1 MNELINKVT
10 KLLND
15 KTIDAFIGYGQ
26 GSTDRVRAIFARTV
40 EQASKLIYTPAC
52 TFNLSGYLLKHEV
65 KHLGKLGILAN
76 VAALRSIM
84 QLASEFQIK
93 DGEVYILFVNDDA
106 SLTEFSDFQSI
117 EAFLEKANIDITP
130 DEKARIEKIEAMSVS
145 ERWEF
150 WNKEFEKCIKCY
162 ACRAACPMCYCHRC
176 TTDVNQP
183 QWIPV
188 ASHERG
194 NLDYHLMRAMHLA
207 GRCINCGECA
217 NACPMDIPL
226 NLLTYQLIDP
236 IKTGFGATAGM
247 KADAVYALSTF
258 KPDDKENFII

>member
-1 MNELINKVT
+1 MNELIKKVT
-10 KLLND
+10 QLLND
-15 KTIDAFIGYGQ
+15 KTIDVFIGYGQ
-26 GSTDRVRAIFARTV
+26 GSADRIRAMFVRTV
-40 EQASKLIYTPAC
+40 DQAGNLVYNANC
-52 TFNLSGYLLKHEV
+52 TQNLAGYLLKHEV

-76 VAALRSIM
+76 TAALRSIM

-93 DGEVYILFVNDDA
+93 DSEVLVLLVNPD
-106 SLTEFSDFQSI
+106 STLTEFSNFQSI
-117 EAFLEKANIDITP
+117 ETYLESIDSGITS
-130 DEKARIEKIEAMSVS
+130 DEKSRIEKLEAMTVK

-150 WNKEFEKCIKCY
+150 WNTEFEKCIKCY

-207 GRCINCGECA
+207 GRCVNCGECA

-226 NLLTYQLIDP
+226 NLLTYQLIEP
-236 IKTGFGATAGM
+236 IRADFGAIAGM
-247 KADAVYALSTF
+247 KADAMYALSTF
-258 KPDDKENFII
+258 KPEDKENFII

>member
-1 MNELINKVT
+1 MNEMIKKVT
-10 KLLND
+10 QLLND
-15 KTIDAFIGYGQ
+15 KTIDVFIGYGK
-26 GSTDRVRAIFARTV
+26 GSAGRIRTIFVRTADQV
-40 EQASKLIYTPAC
+40 ENLVFNEAC
-52 TFNLSGYLLKHEV
+52 TQNLAGYLLKHEV

-84 QLASEFQIK
+84 QLASEFQVK
-93 DGEVYILFVNDDA
+93 DGEVLALYANPDGSVTQFDDFH
-106 SLTEFSDFQSI
+106 SVEEYLLTT
-117 EAFLEKANIDITP
+117 DIGITS
-130 DEKARIEKIEAMSVS
+130 EEQERIAKLEAMTVG
-145 ERWEF
+145 ERWDF

-207 GRCINCGECA
+207 GRCVNCGECA
-217 NACPMDIPL
+217 KACPMDIPL
-226 NLLTYQLIDP
+226 NLLTYQLISP
-236 IKTGFGATAGM
+236 IKVTFGAMAGM
-247 KADAVYALSTF
+247 KADAVYALSTY

>member
-1 MNELINKVT
+1 MNELHIKV
-10 KLLND
+10 KQLLSD
-15 KTIDAFIGYGQ
+15 KTIDVFIGYGS
-26 GSTDRVRAIFARTV
+26 GTIGRIRAIFAKTP
-40 EQASKLIYTPAC
+40 EQAELLIFQEDC
-52 TFNLSGYLLKHEV
+52 TQNLAGYLLKHEV
-65 KHLGKLGILAN
+65 RHLGKIGILAN

-93 DGEVYILFVNDDA
+93 DNEILALYVNPDGT
-106 SLTEFSDFQSI
+106 LKEFSDFKSI
-117 EAFLEKANIDITP
+117 ENFLESLNTGITS
-130 DEKARIEKIEAMSVS
+130 DEKEMIRRLEAMTVN
-145 ERWEF
+145 ERWVF
-150 WNKEFEKCIKCY
+150 WNQEFEKCMKCY

-188 ASHERG
+188 ASHELG

-207 GRCINCGECA
+207 GRCVNCGECA
-217 NACPMDIPL
+217 RACPMDIPL

-247 KADAVYALSTF
+247 KSDAVYALSTY

>member
-1 MNELINKVT
+1 MNELTNIAAR
-10 KLLND
+10 LLSD
-15 KTIDAFIGYGQ
+15 KTIDVFIGYGK
-26 GSTDRVRAIFARTV
+26 GSSDRTRAIFVRTP
-40 EQASKLIYTPAC
+40 EQAEKLVFNANC
-52 TFNLSGYLLKHEV
+52 TNNLAGYLLKHEV
-65 KHLGKLGILAN
+65 KHLGRIGILAN

-84 QLASEFQIK
+84 QLASEFQIR
-93 DGEVYILFVNDDA
+93 DGEVVALFANPDGSFTSFNDFHA
-106 SLTEFSDFQSI
+106 IETHLEHSDI
-117 EAFLEKANIDITP
+117 GITS
-130 DEKARIEKIEAMSVS
+130 DEKERIGNLEGMTVG
-145 ERWEF
+145 ERWIF
-150 WNKEFEKCIKCY
+150 WNREFEKCIKCY

-188 ASHERG
+188 ASHELG

-207 GRCINCGECA
+207 GRCVNCGECA

-226 NLLTYQLIDP
+226 NLLTYQLIEP
-236 IKTGFGATAGM
+236 IRAGFGATAGM

>member
-1 MNELINKVT
+1 MIKKV
-10 KLLND
+10 KQLLTD
-15 KTIDAFIGYGQ
+15 KTIDVFIGYGK
-26 GSTDRVRAIFARTV
+26 GSAGRIRAIFARNA
-40 EQASKLIYTPAC
+40 EQAANLVFDASC
-52 TFNLSGYLLKHEV
+52 TQNLAGYLLKHEV
-65 KHLGKLGILAN
+65 KHLGKLGIFAN
-76 VAALRSIM
+76 GAALRSIM

-93 DGEVYILFVNDDA
+93 DGEVLVLFANPDG
-106 SLTEFSDFQSI
+106 SITEFNDFHSI
-117 EAFLEKANIDITP
+117 EEYLLTTETGITS
-130 DEKARIEKIEAMSVS
+130 DEQERIAKLEAMTVS
-145 ERWEF
+145 DRWTF

-207 GRCINCGECA
+207 GRCVNCGECA
-217 NACPMDIPL
+217 SACPMDIPL
-226 NLLTYQLIDP
+226 NLLTYQLISP
-236 IKTGFGATAGM
+236 IKTDFGATAGM
-247 KADAVYALSTF
+247 KADAVYALSTY

>member
-1 MNELINKVT
+1 MNELISKVSG
-10 KLLND
+10 LLAD
-15 KTIDAFIGYGQ
+15 KTIDVFIGYGK
-26 GSTDRVRAIFARTV
+26 GSADRIRAIFPRNA
-40 EQASKLIYTPAC
+40 EQASGLIFNANC
-52 TFNLSGYLLKHEV
+52 TQNLAGYLLKHEV
-65 KHLGKLGILAN
+65 KHLGKPGLLAN
-76 VAALRSIM
+76 ISALRSLM
-84 QLASEFQIK
+84 QLASEYQIK
-93 DGEVYILFVNDDA
+93 NGEVLVLFVNSDN
-106 SLTEFSDFQSI
+106 SLTVFTEFKAI
-117 EAFLEKANIDITP
+117 EEFLETINSGISP
-130 DEKARIEKIEAMSVS
+130 DEKTRIENLEAMSVT
-145 ERWEF
+145 ERWAF

-207 GRCINCGECA
+207 GRCVNCGECA

-226 NLLTYQLIDP
+226 NLLTYQLIEP
-236 IKTGFGATAGM
+236 IKAGFGAVAGM
-247 KADAVYALSTF
+247 KADAMYALSTF

>member
-1 MNELINKVT
+1 MNELIEKV
-10 KLLND
+10 KQLLTD
-15 KTIDAFIGYGQ
+15 RTIDVFIGYEK
-26 GSTDRVRAIFARTV
+26 GSANRIRAIFARNAD
-40 EQASKLIYTPAC
+40 QAGKLVYDGNC
-52 TFNLSGYLLKHEV
+52 TMNLAGYLLKHEV
-65 KHLGKLGILAN
+65 KHLGRIGMLAN

-93 DGEVYILFVNDDA
+93 DKEMVALIINNDG
-106 SLTEFSDFQSI
+106 SLTQFNDFQTI
-117 EAFLEKANIDITP
+117 EDFLENADTGITA
-130 DEKARIEKIEAMSVS
+130 DETEKIRRLEAMTVS
-145 ERWEF
+145 ERWDF
-150 WNKEFEKCIKCY
+150 WNKEFDKCIKCY

-188 ASHERG
+188 ASHELG

-207 GRCINCGECA
+207 GRCVNCGECA

-226 NLLTYQLIDP
+226 NLLTYQLIEP
-236 IKTGFGATAGM
+236 IKAGFGATAGM

>member
-1 MNELINKVT
+1 MSDLINKVT
-10 KLLND
+10 ELLED
-15 KTIDAFIGYGQ
+15 KTTDIFIGYEK
-26 GSTDRVRAIFARTV
+26 GSADRIRATFVRTA
-40 EQASKLIYTPAC
+40 EQATKLVFDESC
-52 TFNLSGYLLKHEV
+52 TQNLAGYLLKHEV
-65 KHLGKLGILAN
+65 KRLGKIGILAN
-76 VAALRSIM
+76 VSALRSMM

-93 DGEVYILFVNDDA
+93 DGEVLVLFANPNGFF
-106 SLTEFSDFQSI
+106 TEFNDFHSI
-117 EAFLEKANIDITP
+117 EAYLETTETGIKSEEQEMIA
-130 DEKARIEKIEAMSVS
+130 KLEAMTVN
-145 ERWEF
+145 ERWLF

-188 ASHERG
+188 ASHELG

-207 GRCINCGECA
+207 GRCVNCGECA

-226 NLLTYQLIDP
+226 NLLTYQLIEP
-236 IKTGFGATAGM
+236 IKATFGATAGM
-247 KADAVYALSTF
+247 KADAVYALSTY

>member
-1 MNELINKVT
+1 MSDLINKVT
-10 KLLND
+10 KLLGD
-15 KTIDAFIGYGQ
+15 KTIDVFIGYEK
-26 GSTDRVRAIFARTV
+26 GSADRIRATFVRTAD
-40 EQASKLIYTPAC
+40 QATKLIFDASC
-52 TFNLSGYLLKHEV
+52 TQNLAGYLLKHEV
-65 KHLGKLGILAN
+65 KRLGKIGILAN
-76 VAALRSIM
+76 VSALRSMM

-93 DGEVYILFVNDDA
+93 DGEVLVLFANSDG
-106 SLTEFSDFQSI
+106 SLTELNDFHSI
-117 EAFLEKANIDITP
+117 EAYLETTETGIKSEEQEMIA
-130 DEKARIEKIEAMSVS
+130 KLEAMTVN
-145 ERWEF
+145 ERWLF

-188 ASHERG
+188 ASHELG

-207 GRCINCGECA
+207 GRCVNCGECA

-226 NLLTYQLIDP
+226 NLLTYQLIEP
-236 IKTGFGATAGM
+236 IKATFGATAGM
-247 KADAVYALSTF
+247 KADAVYALSTY

>member
-1 MNELINKVT
+1 MNDLISKVT
-10 KLLND
+10 SLLEE
-15 KTIDAFIGYGQ
+15 KTVNAFIGYGQ
-26 GSTDRVRAIFARTV
+26 GTAGRIRAIFVRNST
-40 EQASKLIYTPAC
+40 QAANLVYSAEC
-52 TFNLSGYLLKHEV
+52 TANLAGYLLKHEI
-65 KHLGKLGILAN
+65 KRLGKLGIVAN
-76 VAALRSIM
+76 DSALRSMM

-93 DGEVYILFVNDDA
+93 DGEVYVLHVSPGGSITAFTD
-106 SLTEFSDFQSI
+106 FSSI
-117 EAFLEKANIDITP
+117 EAYLETTKTGITA
-130 DEKARIEKIEAMSVS
+130 EEQQMIAKLEAMSVA
-145 ERWEF
+145 ERWDF

-188 ASHERG
+188 ASHEMG

-207 GRCINCGECA
+207 GRCVNCGECA

-226 NLLTYQLIDP
+226 NLLTYQLIAP
-236 IKTGFGATAGM
+236 IKETFGATAGM
-247 KADAVYALSTF
+247 KSDAMYALSTF

>member
-1 MNELINKVT
+1 MNELKNKVT
-10 KLLND
+10 QLLND
-15 KTIDAFIGYGQ
+15 KTIDVFIGYGK
-26 GSTDRVRAIFARTV
+26 GSADRIRAVFVRTT
-40 EQASKLIYTPAC
+40 EQAELLVYNEKC
-52 TFNLSGYLLKHEV
+52 TQNLAGYLLKHEV
-65 KHLGKLGILAN
+65 KHLGKPGILAN

-93 DGEVYILFVNDDA
+93 DGEVLVLLANTDGTYTQFND
-106 SLTEFSDFQSI
+106 FHSI
-117 EAFLEKANIDITP
+117 EEFLVTYEIGITS
-130 DEKARIEKIEAMSVS
+130 DEQDRIAHLEAMSVK
-145 ERWEF
+145 ERWDF

-207 GRCINCGECA
+207 GRCVNCGECA
-217 NACPMDIPL
+217 TACPMDIPL
-226 NLLTYQLIDP
+226 NLLTYQLINP
-236 IKTGFGATAGM
+236 IKTDFGATAGM
-247 KADAVYALSTF
+247 KADAMYALSTY

>member
-1 MNELINKVT
+1 MNELINTVT
-10 KLLND
+10 RLFND
-15 KTIDAFIGYGQ
+15 KSIDVFIGYGK
-26 GSTDRVRAIFARTV
+26 GSAGRIRTIFPRSAD
-40 EQASKLIYTPAC
+40 QAGNLVYNADC
-52 TFNLSGYLLKHEV
+52 TANLAGYLLKHEV
-65 KHLGKLGILAN
+65 KQLGKIGILAN
-76 VAALRSIM
+76 SAALRSIL

-93 DGEVYILFVNDDA
+93 DGEVLVLFANPDGSFAEFND
-106 SLTEFSDFQSI
+106 FHSI
-117 EAFLEKANIDITP
+117 EACLENADTGITS
-130 DEKARIEKIEAMSVS
+130 DEKERISHLEAMTAS
-145 ERWEF
+145 ERWIF

-188 ASHERG
+188 ASHDLG
-194 NLDYHLMRAMHLA
+194 NLDWHLMRAMHLA
-207 GRCINCGECA
+207 GRCVNCGECA

-226 NLLTYQLIDP
+226 NLLTYQLIEP
-236 IKTGFGATAGM
+236 IRTVFGATAGM

>member
-10 KLLND
+10 QLLSD
-15 KTIDAFIGYGQ
+15 KTINVFIGYGQ
-26 GSTDRVRAIFARTV
+26 GSADRIRAMFARTAQ
-40 EQASKLIYTPAC
+40 QAGNLILTPSC
-52 TFNLSGYLLKHEV
+52 TQNLAGYLLKHEV

-76 VAALRSIM
+76 VPALRSIM

-93 DGEVYILFVNDDA
+93 DGEVLVLFANPDG
-106 SLTEFSDFQSI
+106 SLTEFKDFHSI
-117 EAFLEKANIDITP
+117 ETYLENSNTGITS
-130 DEKARIEKIEAMSVS
+130 DEQAMIERLEAMTVS
-145 ERWEF
+145 ERWVF

-207 GRCINCGECA
+207 GRCVNCGECA

-226 NLLTYQLIDP
+226 NLLTYQLIEP
-236 IKTGFGATAGM
+236 IKAGFSATAGM

>member
-1 MNELINKVT
+1 MSELIKKVT
-10 KLLND
+10 QLLSD
-15 KTIDAFIGYGQ
+15 KTIDVFIGYEK
-26 GSTDRVRAIFARTV
+26 GSADRIRTTFIRTA
-40 EQASKLIYTPAC
+40 EQAGKLIFDASC
-52 TFNLSGYLLKHEV
+52 TQNLAGYLLKHEV
-65 KHLGKLGILAN
+65 KKLGKLGILTN
-76 VAALRSIM
+76 VSALRSMM

-93 DGEVYILFVNDDA
+93 DGEVLALFPNADN
-106 SLTEFSDFQSI
+106 SFTEFTDFHSI
-117 EAFLEKANIDITP
+117 EAYLETTDVGIKSEEQEMITLL
-130 DEKARIEKIEAMSVS
+130 EAMSVK
-145 ERWEF
+145 ERWAF

-188 ASHERG
+188 ASHELG

-207 GRCINCGECA
+207 GRCVNCGECA

-226 NLLTYQLIDP
+226 NLLTYQLIQP
-236 IKTGFGATAGM
+236 IQETFGATAGM
-247 KADAVYALSTF
+247 KADAVYALSTY

>member
-1 MNELINKVT
+1 MSELITKVT
-10 KLLND
+10 RLLDD
-15 KTIDAFIGYGQ
+15 KTIDVFIGYGK
-26 GSTDRVRAIFARTV
+26 GSADRTRAIFVRNAAMA
-40 EQASKLIYTPAC
+40 EKLIFDAAC
-52 TFNLSGYLLKHEV
+52 TQNLTGYLLKHEV
-65 KHLGKLGILAN
+65 RHLGKMGILAN
-76 VAALRSIM
+76 MAALRSMM

-93 DGEVYILFVNDDA
+93 DGKIIALFVNQDG
-106 SLTEFSDFQSI
+106 SITEFNDFHAI
-117 EAFLEKANIDITP
+117 EEYLDSVNTGITV
-130 DEKARIEKIEAMSVS
+130 EEQERISSLEAMSVG
-145 ERWEF
+145 ERWVF

-188 ASHERG
+188 ASHELG

-207 GRCINCGECA
+207 GRCVNCGECA

-226 NLLTYQLIDP
+226 NLLTYQLINP
-236 IKTGFGATAGM
+236 IKADFGATAGM
-247 KADAVYALSTF
+247 KANAVYALSTF

>member
-1 MNELINKVT
+1 MNEMINKVT
-10 KLLND
+10 QLLTD

-26 GSTDRVRAIFARTV
+26 GTADRIRAMFVRTP
-40 EQASKLIYTPAC
+40 EQAGKLILDSKC
-52 TFNLSGYLLKHEV
+52 TQNLAGYLLKHEV

-76 VAALRSIM
+76 VAALRSIL
-84 QLASEFQIK
+84 QLASEFQIV
-93 DGEVYILFVNDDA
+93 DGEVFVLFTKPDGTF
-106 SLTEFSDFQSI
+106 TEFTDFKSI
-117 EAFLEKANIDITP
+117 EDYLETAGIGITS
-130 DEKARIEKIEAMSVS
+130 DEQAMIERLEAMSVAD
-145 ERWEF
+145 RWVF

-194 NLDYHLMRAMHLA
+194 NLDYHVMRAMHLA
-207 GRCINCGECA
+207 GRCVNCGECA
-217 NACPMDIPL
+217 SACPMDIPL
-226 NLLTYQLIDP
+226 NLLTYQLIEP
-236 IKTGFGATAGM
+236 IKEGFGAVAGM
-247 KADAVYALSTF
+247 KSDAVYALSTF

>member
-1 MNELINKVT
+1 MSELIKKVT
-10 KLLND
+10 ALLND
-15 KTIDAFIGYGQ
+15 KTINAFIGYEK
-26 GSTDRVRAIFARTV
+26 GSADRIRAIFART
-40 EQASKLIYTPAC
+40 EHQAQKLVLNASC
-52 TFNLSGYLLKHEV
+52 TQNLAGYLMKHEV
-65 KHLGKLGILAN
+65 KKLGKLGILAN

-93 DGEVYILFVNDDA
+93 DGEVFVLFANTDA
-106 SLTEFSDFQSI
+106 SLTEFTDFKSI
-117 EAFLEKANIDITP
+117 EAFLETTDTGIKSEEQEMIA
-130 DEKARIEKIEAMSVS
+130 KLEAMTVN
-145 ERWEF
+145 ERWLF

-188 ASHERG
+188 ASHELG

-207 GRCINCGECA
+207 GRCVNCGECA
-217 NACPMDIPL
+217 TACPMDIPL
-226 NLLTYQLIDP
+226 NLLTYQLISP
-236 IKTGFGATAGM
+236 IKATFGATAGM
-247 KADAVYALSTF
+247 KTDAMYALSTY

>member
-1 MNELINKVT
+1 MNELINKAT
-10 KLLND
+10 QLLND
-15 KTIDAFIGYGQ
+15 KTIDVFIGYGK
-26 GSTDRVRAIFARTV
+26 GSADRSRAIFARTAF
-40 EQASKLIYTPAC
+40 EAG
-52 TFNLSGYLLKHEV
+52 NLVYNAGCKQNLAGYLLKHEV

-76 VAALRSIM
+76 IAALRSIM

-93 DGEVYILFVNDDA
+93 DAEVFVLFANPDG
-106 SLTEFSDFQSI
+106 SFNEFIDFRSI
-117 EAFLEKANIDITP
+117 EAYLENTDTSITQ
-130 DEKARIEKIEAMSVS
+130 DEKAMIARLEAMTVAG
-145 ERWEF
+145 RWDF

-188 ASHERG
+188 ASHEMG

-207 GRCINCGECA
+207 GRCVNCGECA
-217 NACPMDIPL
+217 KACPMDIPL
-226 NLLTYQLIDP
+226 NLLTYQLIEP
-236 IKTGFGATAGM
+236 IRAGFGATAGM

>member
-1 MNELINKVT
+1 MNELNKKVAQ
-10 KLLND
+10 LLES
-15 KTIDAFIGYGQ
+15 KTIDAFIGYAQ
-26 GSTDRVRAIFARTV
+26 GSAGRIRAMFARTP
-40 EQASKLIYTPAC
+40 EQAASLIFDEKC
-52 TFNLSGYLLKHEV
+52 TQNLAGYLLKHEV

-76 VAALRSIM
+76 TAALRSIM

-93 DGEVYILFVNDDA
+93 DDEVYVIFAGNNA
-106 SLTEFSDFQSI
+106 SLTEFTDFAAI
-117 EAFLEKANIDITP
+117 EQFLATTDTGIKSEEQEMIN
-130 DEKARIEKIEAMSVS
+130 RILAMSVN
-145 ERWEF
+145 ERWAF

-194 NLDYHLMRAMHLA
+194 NLDYHLMRAMHLG
-207 GRCINCGECA
+207 GRCVNCGECA
-217 NACPMDIPL
+217 SACPMDIPL
-226 NLLTYQLIDP
+226 NLLTYQLIEP
-236 IKTGFGATAGM
+236 IRTDFGATAGM
-247 KADAVYALSTF
+247 KSDAVYALSTF

>member
-1 MNELINKVT
+1 MTDLIKKVT
-10 KLLND
+10 QLLSD
-15 KTIDAFIGYGQ
+15 KTIDVFIGYGK
-26 GSTDRVRAIFARTV
+26 GSADRIRAIFVRTP
-40 EQASKLIYTPAC
+40 EQAEMLVYSNAC
-52 TFNLSGYLLKHEV
+52 TQNLAGYLLKHEV
-65 KHLGKLGILAN
+65 KRLGKIGIIAQ

-93 DGEVYILFVNDDA
+93 DGEVYVLYAKPDG
-106 SLTEFSDFQSI
+106 SLTEFSDFHSI
-117 EAFLEKANIDITP
+117 EEYLQTTETGITS
-130 DEKARIEKIEAMSVS
+130 DEQQRIAQLEAMTVS
-145 ERWEF
+145 DRWKF

-207 GRCINCGECA
+207 GRCVNCGECA
-217 NACPMDIPL
+217 SACPMDIPL
-226 NLLTYQLIDP
+226 NLLTYQLISP
-236 IKTGFGATAGM
+236 IKADFGATAGM
-247 KADAVYALSTF
+247 KADAVYALSTY

>member
-1 MNELINKVT
+1 MNEMIKKVT
-10 KLLND
+10 QLLND
-15 KTIDAFIGYGQ
+15 KTIDVFIGYGK
-26 GSTDRVRAIFARTV
+26 GSAGRIRTIFVRTADQV
-40 EQASKLIYTPAC
+40 ENLVFNEAC
-52 TFNLSGYLLKHEV
+52 TQNLAGYLLKHEV

-84 QLASEFQIK
+84 QLASEFQVK
-93 DGEVYILFVNDDA
+93 DGEVLVLYANPDGSVTQFDDFH
-106 SLTEFSDFQSI
+106 SVEEYLLTT
-117 EAFLEKANIDITP
+117 DIGITS
-130 DEKARIEKIEAMSVS
+130 EEQERIAKLEAMTVG
-145 ERWEF
+145 ERWDF

-207 GRCINCGECA
+207 GRCVNCGECA
-217 NACPMDIPL
+217 KACPMDIPL
-226 NLLTYQLIDP
+226 NLLTYQLISP
-236 IKTGFGATAGM
+236 IKVTFGAMAGM
-247 KADAVYALSTF
+247 KADAVYALSTY